1 MKNEPTTGRGAK
13 TKIKLFECKT
23 LSKQHMFYH
32 SLKVEQLKDESML
45 LIDPAIN
52 VYEISF
58 LSIFP

>member
-1 MKNEPTTGRGAK
+1 MKNEPTTDKGMK

-23 LSKQHMFYH
+23 LSKQHIFYH
-32 SLKVEQLKDESML
+32 SLKIEQLKDKSML